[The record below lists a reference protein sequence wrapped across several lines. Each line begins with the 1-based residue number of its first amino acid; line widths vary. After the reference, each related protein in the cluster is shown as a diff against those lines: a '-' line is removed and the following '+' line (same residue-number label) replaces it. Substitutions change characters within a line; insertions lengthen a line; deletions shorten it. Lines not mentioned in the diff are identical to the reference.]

1 MNEQN
6 ESLTY
11 PIRETVDQKEKISY
25 YERWKNSMIV
35 NVETL
40 LNVYDA
46 MVDNPDSAP
55 QQLMSKYVTNRIEDR
70 DLKHTIKR
78 HLDDLAKKRNKTKIY
93 QQRPEKLQ
101 EDITSL
107 YSAIKIG
114 ENSRVEWHDFGVFII
129 VNKQTYESLK
139 ERSRGYYRQST
150 PFMFIKE
157 TDPLNIDQIK
167 KHELF
172 HLGFD
177 VSSSLHGWGN
187 FIKGFQRL
195 IALSAP
201 FSILE
206 DSLQNIISRYY
217 NYTKE
222 EAMAQFVS
230 LKSASE
236 EDRKRMLI
244 RTMATHMNSSFV
256 NVDSFFYHTV
266 PNNRFLEVINILK
279 DYVSK
284 NPDSKEKASMLL
296 QARKAQLDQERLLSL
311 ITKTSDFLSLN
322 YNSQEH
328 KRFTFFFA
336 LMGNGKLNYCESY
349 LREYQRS
356 MEKKDKKWTSPF

>member
-1 MNEQN
+1 MENIEIPQQTS
-6 ESLTY
+6 E
-11 PIRETVDQKEKISY
+11 IVDQKNKLSY
-25 YERWKNSMIV
+25 REWKQNINS
-35 NVETL
+35 NVDIL
-40 LNVYDA
+40 VNVYDECNK
-46 MVDNPDSAP
+46 NPDFVP
-55 QQLMSKYVTNRIEDR
+55 QSVMSKYVTPRVENK
-70 DLKHTIKR
+70 DLELTIKS
-78 HLDDLAKKRNKTKIY
+78 HLIDISKKREKTKKY
-93 QQRPEKLQ
+93 QQSPEKLQ
-101 EDITSL
+101 EHITSL
-107 YSAIKIG
+107 YPAIKIG
-114 ENSRVEWHDFGVFII
+114 ENSRVEWYDFGVFII
-129 VNKQTYESLK
+129 VNKEIYESLK
-139 ERSRGYYRQST
+139 EGSRGYYRQST
-150 PFMFIKE
+150 PFIFIKE
-157 TDPLNIDQIK
+157 TDPLKIDQIK

-177 VSSSLHGWGN
+177 VSSSLHGWGS

-201 FSILE
+201 FRVLE

-230 LKSASE
+230 VKSASE

-244 RTMATHMNSSFV
+244 RTIGTQMDSSFV
-256 NVDSFFYHTV
+256 NVDSFFYHTI
-266 PNNRFLEVINILK
+266 PNKRFLEVINILK

-284 NPDSKEKASMLL
+284 NPDSKEKASLLL
-296 QARKAQLDQERLLSL
+296 QAHKAQLDQKRLLSL

-336 LMGNGKLNYCESY
+336 LMGNGKLNYCERY

-356 MEKKDKKWTSPF
+356 MEKKDKKWISPF